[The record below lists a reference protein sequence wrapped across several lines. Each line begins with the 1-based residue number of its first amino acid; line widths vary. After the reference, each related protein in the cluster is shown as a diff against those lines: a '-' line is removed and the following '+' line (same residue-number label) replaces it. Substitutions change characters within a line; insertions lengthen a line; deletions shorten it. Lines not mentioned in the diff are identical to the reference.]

1 MKICIV
7 VDDYLPESIKAASK
21 MMHELACEYHKLGHS
36 VTVITPSPFI
46 NGKVQVLDIDNINV
60 IKFKTGKIKN
70 VSKVK
75 RLLNEMSLSGTA
87 IKSLHDF
94 IKGNPHDLIVYYSPS
109 IFWGSLVSKLKSE
122 WKCPAYLILRDFFP
136 QWAIDNKIIH
146 EKSLVTKL
154 LKFYEKKSY
163 DAADRIGVMSPKNLE
178 WFQNYYKTDKR
189 LEVLFNWTSE
199 VELSGKSS
207 YRKKLN
213 LEDKVV
219 FFYGGNIGQAQDMMN
234 IVRLADRLS
243 SNEEAFFLLIGEGD
257 EYELVQNAVKER
269 GLKNFMLMPS
279 VSQAEY
285 LEMLSEFDIGLF
297 SLNKHHQT
305 HNFPGKLLMYMVQG
319 KPLLGSI
326 NPGNDLKQIV
336 EQYDAGL
343 ISINGD
349 DETFYQNA
357 LKLMDEEKRLTISR
371 NAKVLLS
378 EKFVAS
384 SAAKQVLNCIK

>member
-219 FFYGGNIGQAQDMMN
+219 FFYGCNIGQAQDMMN

-305 HNFPGKLLMYMVQG
+305 HNFQGKLLMYMVQG